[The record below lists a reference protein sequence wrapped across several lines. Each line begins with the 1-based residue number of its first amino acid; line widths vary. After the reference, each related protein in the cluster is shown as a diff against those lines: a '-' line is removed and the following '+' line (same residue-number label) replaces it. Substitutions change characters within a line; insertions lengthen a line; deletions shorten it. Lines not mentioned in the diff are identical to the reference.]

1 MKIIS
6 LGRKYSSGTLA
17 LGPFSPKR
25 HYPRL
30 SEVAISPGRRTS
42 RPGENSPKSILAPQN
57 HSCLGEILSLGLN
70 MQKNNNFYYLRANMH
85 ASYDQN
91 NKNQHAYTINS
102 LP

>member
-6 LGRKYSSGTLA
+6 LGQKYSSGTLA

-30 SEVAISPGRRTS
+30 NEVAISPGRRTS

-70 MQKNNNFYYLRANMH
+70 MQKTTTSTTSELTCMPH
-85 ASYDQN
+85 MI
-91 NKNQHAYTINS
+91 KIIKINT
-102 LP
+102 LIQ